1 MKILSPVGNF
11 EMLKMA
17 IYYGADEVYL
27 GINNFNARNNI
38 QGFF

>member
-11 EMLKMA
+11 EMLKIA
-17 IYYGADEVYL
+17 IYYGVDEVYL